1 MPRPKAQ
8 APAIS
13 YHLSGQA
20 IAKFDGV
27 TFYLGRHNS
36 AESFA
41 RYALLVKRYQEGGCK
56 LPPEVTPEWLRSVD
70 IGLGDIV
77 QTVDQSEEP
86 ITVSHVVEAYRAH
99 VKVRYAFSQSERN
112 RLLQVCTVVDDEAGN
127 LEADKFG
134 PRLLLKMR
142 SEWIESG
149 KTRQY
154 CNRLANAVVRMFKWA
169 VSQELVDISTHQR
182 LKTLEPLRIGE
193 TDAPETKPILPA
205 NLDHVRAT
213 AQHLPPQ
220 LKAVI
225 RIMVVTGARPS
236 EILTMK
242 PAEIDRS
249 GDEWFYR
256 PKQHKNAKRGKTRSI
271 PLVGDAKEA
280 VIDYLNRDP
289 DTYCFSPKEAVEW
302 WNAQKRAARKSKVQ
316 PSQRDRRNPAATKL
330 PGECYDKHSLGR
342 AISRACK
349 KAGVPAWHPYQLRH
363 LAGTMVRDALGCEAA
378 QALLGHSSMQMTQ
391 HYAKINEQKAAKAAK
406 SMPKL

>member
-13 YHLSGQA
+13 RHLSGQA
-20 IAKFDGV
+20 ITKVDGV
-27 TFYLGRHNS
+27 TFYLGKHNS

-41 RYALLVKRYQEGGCK
+41 RYAVLLRRYQENGFK
-56 LPPEVTPEWLRSVD
+56 LPDDITPESLRSLDVEPGRVVD
-70 IGLGDIV
+70 K
-77 QTVDQSEEP
+77 VDESQEP
-86 ITVSHVVEAYRAH
+86 ITVKHIVESYRGH
-99 VKVRYAFSQSERN
+99 VKVRYAFSQSEKN
-112 RLLQVCTVVDDEAGN
+112 RLLQVCTIVENEAGK

-142 SEWIESG
+142 GDWIKSG

-154 CNRLANAVVRMFKWA
+154 CNRLANAVIRMFKWA

-182 LKTLEPLRIGE
+182 LKTVEPLRIGE

-213 AQHLPPQ
+213 AIHLPPQ

-280 VIDYLNRDP
+280 VIDYLNRDA
-289 DTYCFSPKEAVEW
+289 DAYCFSPKEAVEW

-316 PSQRDRRNPAATKL
+316 PSQQNRRNPNATKL
-330 PGECYDKHSLGR
+330 PTDCYDKHSLGR

-349 KAGVPAWHPYQLRH
+349 KANVPAWHPYQLRH